1 MPVNRQSISD
11 AFGREQV
18 SGPGEVLLTAKA
30 SDPDGDALRVES
42 VSAPSHGMAQIVDD
56 GVSYTPAEDYYGEDR
71 FAYVATDGN
80 GGTASANVVVTVRPV
95 ADAPAVAAAIPD
107 QTLEEGGRDGGD
119 GQTGRGVEVAGG
131 ARFAFGRVRLEAQGR
146 PAGVRVYPLS
156 ALKSL
161 LNASRR
167 MP

>member
-1 MPVNRQSISD
+1 
-11 AFGREQV
+11 
-18 SGPGEVLLTAKA
+18 
-30 SDPDGDALRVES
+30 
-42 VSAPSHGMAQIVDD
+42 MAQIVDD

-95 ADAPAVAAAIPD
+95 AAAIPD

-146 PAGVRVYPLS
+146 PVP
-156 ALKSL
+156 SL
-161 LNASRR
+161 R
-167 MP
+167 P